1 MSGAAVAQGWADSIR
16 SFASDA
22 PTLGATTAAAT
33 IEQQAAADTGGDS
46 RLSNHASG
54 SATVSV
60 EGGDSEATAEADGSR
75 AVWAILEDGTAAHVI
90 RPRAGRYL
98 MTPMGP
104 RRMVHVRGVAA
115 RGTWSKGVAAG
126 MVEAERELMAGWQGV
141 S

>member
-1 MSGAAVAQGWADSIR
+1 MSGSAVAQGWADSIR

-33 IEQQAAADTGGDS
+33 IEQQAAADTGGDG
-46 RLSNHASG
+46 RLSNHKSG
-54 SATVSV
+54 AATVSV
-60 EGGDSEATAEADGSR
+60 EGGQGEATAEAGGSLG
-75 AVWAILEDGTAAHVI
+75 VWAILEDGTSAHDV
-90 RPRAGRYL
+90 RPRNGRFL